1 MYTLKIMDN
10 MYIYICAM
18 VKLRR
23 LYGFKFMVIHHMSRV
38 SSSIMFFQT
47 PFWMDFSDHPKGA
60 KQNPHGKPWQT
71 DVNMIKRTVCKYEQ

>member
-10 MYIYICAM
+10 MCIYICAM

-38 SSSIMFFQT
+38 SSSIMGFCEPLSEWIFLTIQ
-47 PFWMDFSDHPKGA
+47 KGQ
-60 KQNPHGKPWQT
+60 KNPHLTMEK
-71 DVNMIKRTVCKYEQ
+71 M